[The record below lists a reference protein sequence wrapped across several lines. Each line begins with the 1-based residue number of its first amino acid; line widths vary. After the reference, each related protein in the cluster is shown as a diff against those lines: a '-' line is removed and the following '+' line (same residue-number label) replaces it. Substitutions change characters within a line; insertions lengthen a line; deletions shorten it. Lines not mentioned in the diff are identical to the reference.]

1 MNTVTVRILVFILS
15 LFILITFFSQ
25 ISMQFQDDYTT
36 ETAVLYS
43 SAEKISFQGVYVRN
57 ETVISGRANGVLSYP
72 NADGSRIAN
81 GSVVAYVYDSE
92 NDIYVNRRIE
102 ELKEEVELLE
112 SAQNPG
118 TTEVVKPGFI
128 SSLIDQEYQAVAFLI
143 AENDLDALAEERKQL
158 QTYMDIYHIV
168 INEETDFNRAIDS
181 LNSQISTLEAQ
192 RKAPKST
199 VNADSTGYFISYTDG
214 YESKL
219 KPDSIASIT
228 TDDIKNIISSA
239 EENRSGKDIGKM
251 VDGYEWKMIGIV
263 DPKSADFRVGSS
275 IKVKFAS
282 MPDTVGAVIED
293 MIESDDPDE
302 SIIVLSCDKL
312 TYSLVQRRVER
323 VELILNDYDGI
334 RVPRAAIRFNKD
346 NEKGVYILLGQKIS
360 FKKINPVFEC
370 DDYILSG
377 ITSDASYVSVYDD
390 IITSGDVSADFYVEE
405 TEQEENEKDEDIPE
419 KDSSR
424 SVQQE
429 SGSEDKDNDDTEDGG
444 GDEDEDET
452 SVTNIDDDMFEPD

>member
-43 SAEKISFQGVYVRN
+43 SAEKVSFQGVYVRN

-81 GSVVAYVYDSE
+81 GSVVAYVYGSE

-118 TTEVVKPGFI
+118 TTEVVKPDFI
-128 SSLIDQEYQAVAFLI
+128 SSLIDQEYQTIAFLI
-143 AENDLDALAEERKQL
+143 AENDLDALAKERKQL

-168 INEETDFNRAIDS
+168 INEETDFNSAIDS
-181 LNSQISTLEAQ
+181 LNSQILTLEAQ
-192 RKAPKST
+192 RKEPKST
-199 VNADSTGYFISYTDG
+199 VNTDSTGYFISYTDG

-228 TDDIKNIISSA
+228 TDEIKDIISSA
-239 EENRSGKDIGKM
+239 EEDRSGKDIGKM

-282 MPDTVGAVIED
+282 MPDTVNAVIED

-312 TYSLVQRRVER
+312 TYNLVQRRVER
-323 VELILNDYDGI
+323 VELILNDYEGI
-334 RVPRAAIRFNKD
+334 RVPRSAIRFNKD

-360 FKKINPVFEC
+360 FKKVDMVFEC
-370 DDYILSG
+370 DEYILSN

-405 TEQEENEKDEDIPE
+405 SEPA
-419 KDSSR
+419 
-424 SVQQE
+424 E
-429 SGSEDKDNDDTEDGG
+429 S
-444 GDEDEDET
+444 DEDEDISEKSSDRVVQRESSDGDEDNGVTEDDGDDNDEEET
-452 SVTNIDDDMFEPD
+452 IATDIDDMFEPD

>member
-81 GSVVAYVYDSE
+81 GSVVAYVYGSE

-118 TTEVVKPGFI
+118 TTEVVKPDFI
-128 SSLIDQEYQAVAFLI
+128 SSLIDQEYQTIAFLI
-143 AENDLDALAEERKQL
+143 AENDLDALAKERKQL

-168 INEETDFNRAIDS
+168 INEETDFNSAIDS

-192 RKAPKST
+192 RKEPKST
-199 VNADSTGYFISYTDG
+199 VNTDSTGYFISYTDG

-228 TDDIKNIISSA
+228 TDEIKDIISSA
-239 EENRSGKDIGKM
+239 EEDRSGKDIGKM

-263 DPKSADFRVGSS
+263 NPKSADFRVGSS

-282 MPDTVGAVIED
+282 MPDTVSAVIED

-312 TYSLVQRRVER
+312 TYNLVQRRVER
-323 VELILNDYDGI
+323 VELILNDYEGI
-334 RVPRAAIRFNKD
+334 RVPRSAIRFNKD

-360 FKKINPVFEC
+360 FKKIDTVFEC
-370 DDYILSG
+370 DEYILSN

-405 TEQEENEKDEDIPE
+405 TNDKDIPE
-419 KDSSR
+419 KDGDG
-424 SVQQE
+424 VQQE
-429 SGSEDKDNDDTEDGG
+429 SGGDDEDNGVTEDDGGDNDE
-444 GDEDEDET
+444 EET
-452 SVTNIDDDMFEPD
+452 AATNIDDDMFEPD